1 MHAHRLSK
9 DIRGMIVNV
18 RKIQEAK
25 TKEKRDRER
34 EREKV
39 QRLVCEAGSRRRMYT
54 ALSCPSQ
61 KPITSANV
69 EHRLFMARKR
79 EQEAERGRR
88 MDRRRTREQGERWG
102 TGKRKQPSH
111 TRNEGRKY
119 TSLRVPDHFVPAAQR
134 RYSTIDRYTLCPI
147 IRNRVVYC
155 ITRRRGSAGSSFY
168 SLVLTRSFLR

>member
-1 MHAHRLSK
+1 
-9 DIRGMIVNV
+9 
-18 RKIQEAK
+18 
-25 TKEKRDRER
+25 
-34 EREKV
+34 
-39 QRLVCEAGSRRRMYT
+39 MYT

-88 MDRRRTREQGERWG
+88 MDRRRTKEQGERRG

-147 IRNRVVYC
+147 IRNRVLYYTTTWIRWFFVLQPRAHAIIPSLMSSNSC
-155 ITRRRGSAGSSFY
+155 TSTRNFVEMAQTIEG
-168 SLVLTRSFLR
+168 